1 MKNFLLFALFT
12 LPSFFANSQELTTI
26 GKATQIQ
33 LKLSNQKADKCNID
47 VLLPGGGSLQRDLS
61 KPDYETTIEFTPT
74 TEGIANIKW
83 EGKTKIRGFSSVTGC
98 EGQGQITVKVIPF
111 VTQSITSSVGATE
124 DSILK
129 SYSDKKGDANSFAAI
144 FFPKSKPSSAL
155 KSCTFT
161 KTIDNAYPLLGFR
174 NVKGVETF
182 GFKRANTIDL
192 VGDSF
197 DKLFEATISNTCDIA
212 FLTVEDASNLVDLLK
227 QKKFKFIPTGV
238 FDRDF
243 LVSSYADSVGL
254 KTADQLNFLKQIP
267 GEKSGQ
273 LVLALEKFSVKDMDS
288 YNAALQ
294 RMSTIKY
301 STDPS
306 RTSLIH
312 FLEDEQTGKALLEK
326 FGIKD
331 LDGFKIAVQRMNKIK
346 YSADDSFPTL
356 ALFLQDEQD
365 AKNSKK
371 SPLIVKA
378 EREKKQLAEQKAQ
391 ELAIKKAEQDRA
403 LAIQKAEQDKIMDQQ
418 RVEEAERQKR
428 LAYARENPYE
438 AILSCEVNGRNMR
451 QLIACF
457 SASASNGGD
466 TELEIQNGTSS
477 QTYKAYTLRSLGREQ
492 EDGLH
497 VTLKKNFYIHGQNAS
512 DYAILRLIIKDN
524 ATGNILL
531 NQTAG
536 HWKPIQ
542 AQ

>member
-1 MKNFLLFALFT
+1 MKKFLFFALFI
-12 LPSFFANSQELTTI
+12 LPSFFANSQELTII
-26 GKATQIQ
+26 GKTTQIQ
-33 LKLSNQKADKCNID
+33 LKLNNQKADKCNID
-47 VLLPGGGSLQRDLS
+47 VLLPGGSSLQRDLT
-61 KPDYETTIEFTPT
+61 KPDYETTIEITPT

-83 EGKTKIRGFSSVTGC
+83 EGKTKVRGFSSVTGC

-129 SYSDKKGDANSFAAI
+129 SYADKKGDVNSFAAL
-144 FFPKSKPSSAL
+144 FFPKSKPNSSL

-161 KTIDNAYPLLGFR
+161 KTIDNAYSLLGFR
-174 NVKGVETF
+174 NIKGIETF

-192 VGDSF
+192 IADSF
-197 DKLFEATISNTCDIA
+197 DKLFEATTSNTCDIA

-254 KTADQLNFLKQIP
+254 KTVDQLNFLKQLP

-273 LVLALEKFSVKDMDS
+273 LVLALEKFGVKDLAS
-288 YNAALQ
+288 YNAAIQ

-301 STDPS
+301 STDPN
-306 RTSLIH
+306 RTSVIH
-312 FLEDEQTGKALLEK
+312 FLEDEQSGKALLEK

-331 LDGFKIAVQRMNKIK
+331 LDGFKVAIQRMNKIK
-346 YSADDSFPTL
+346 YSSDDSFPTL

-391 ELAIKKAEQDRA
+391 ELAIKKAEQERA
-403 LAIQKAEQDKIMDQQ
+403 LAIQKAEQEKIMAQQ
-418 RVEEAERQKR
+418 RAQEAERQKR
-428 LAYARENPYE
+428 LAYARENPFE
-438 AILSCEVNGRNMR
+438 AILSCEIDGRSDM
-451 QLIACF
+451 LIICF
-457 SASASNGGD
+457 SDSGRMD
-466 TELEIQNGTSS
+466 TELKIDNGSES
-477 QTYKAYTLRSLGREQ
+477 DVYKYYELDKLGRQ
-492 EDGLH
+492 QQDGLH
-497 VTLKKNFYIHGQNAS
+497 LILKNRFQIIARNAS
-512 DYAILRLIIKDN
+512 DFAKLRLKIIDN
-524 ATGNILL
+524 ASGQLIKNMSVGHRGVINIGN
-531 NQTAG
+531 
-536 HWKPIQ
+536 
-542 AQ
+542 